1 MITLIAMF
9 AVLAA
14 IFKQEIKENYANGT
28 FPTIDSSFI
37 NCPPSDKLL
46 GAWGGDGNQMTRVPN
61 TVTGRGNCP
70 NGIPQPNYD
79 LGFDLRQMDKGGAFP
94 RGVDTTRNMQSKNPT
109 RFMNT
114 SSPRFASMDPAF
126 RASMAV
132 PLNRSDISAA
142 GGCNANTVYSGFGQ
156 LQHSNGLPN
165 GTGTA
170 SNVGAGMPN
179 TAPSHVGDLKE
190 NFDDYATAQ
199 VDLPSDMCTVN
210 NMGADAQPVIYD
222 RLIYSNIRSRLRG
235 QGDYIRGD
243 LLITPDNYKCDGGG
257 HPGWFQV
264 SVKPNRDLNMGA
276 MAMIAPVGGRDEEIA
291 LGIAQGDCTVTS
303 FGI

>member
-9 AVLAA
+9 AVLAVL
-14 IFKQEIKENYANGT
+14 FKQEIKENYADGT
-28 FPTIDSSFI
+28 FPTIDSSFDAS
-37 NCPPSDKLL
+37 CPPSKTLL
-46 GAWGGDGNQMTRVPN
+46 GPWGGDGLQMTRVPN

-70 NGIPQPNYD
+70 NGIPQPNYN
-79 LGFDLRQMDKGGAFP
+79 LGYDMRQINGGVFP
-94 RGVDTTRNMQSKNPT
+94 SGVDTVRNMQAKNPT
-109 RFMNT
+109 RFMTT
-114 SSPRFASMDPAF
+114 SSPKFASMDPAF
-126 RASMAV
+126 RAAAAV
-132 PLNRSDISAA
+132 PLDRTNISAA
-142 GGCNANTVYSGFGQ
+142 GGCKANTVYSGFGQ
-156 LQHSNGLPN
+156 VQHSNGLPN
-165 GTGTA
+165 GNASHTQVPSVA
-170 SNVGAGMPN
+170 PSNVG
-179 TAPSHVGDLKE
+179 DIKE
-190 NFDDYATAQ
+190 NFDDYANAQ
-199 VDLPSDMCTVN
+199 VDLPADMCTVN
-210 NMGADAQPVIYD
+210 NMGSDSQPVIFD

-291 LGIAQGDCTVTS
+291 LGIAQGDCSVSS

>member
-1 MITLIAMF
+1 MFNKLMITLIAMF

-14 IFKQEIKENYANGT
+14 IFKKEIKENYANGT
-28 FPTIDSSFI
+28 FPTIDSSFV
-37 NCPPSDKLL
+37 NCPPSSKLL
-46 GAWGGDGNQMTRVPN
+46 GPWGGDGVQMTRVPN

-79 LGFDLRQMDKGGAFP
+79 LGYDLRQVKGGAFP
-94 RGVDTTRNMQSKNPT
+94 SGVDTTRNMQSKNPT

-114 SSPRFASMDPAF
+114 SSPKFATMDPTF
-126 RASMAV
+126 RATAAV
-132 PLNRSDISAA
+132 PLDRTDISAA

-165 GTGTA
+165 GNSKSNGMPYTGP
-170 SNVGAGMPN
+170 SNVVEG
-179 TAPSHVGDLKE
+179 
-190 NFDDYATAQ
+190 FDDYAIAQ

-222 RLIYSNIRSRLRG
+222 RLIYSNIKSRLRG

-276 MAMIAPVGGRDEEIA
+276 MAMIAPIGGRDEEIA
-291 LGIAQGDCTVTS
+291 LGIAQGDCTVSS